1 MAKIEELTEILVN
14 EIEDF
19 NKGISKLEAISD
31 KINTTKVSIDLRE
44 YKSIIE
50 SHQLKMI
57 EVVDSQERFLNRFE
71 SLLKN
76 AKVYP
81 NWAVIVFII
90 SLLIS
95 LSSLFY
101 AYAVKQQINLS
112 YNKANTKDKVESN
125 DYIKSF
131 FKSNLN

>member
-1 MAKIEELTEILVN
+1 MSKIEEITEILVN

-50 SHQLKMI
+50 SHQLKI
-57 EVVDSQERFLNRFE
+57 TEVVDSQERFLNRFE

-81 NWAVIVFII
+81 NWAVIVFI
-90 SLLIS
+90 L
-95 LSSLFY
+95 SLFFGI
-101 AYAVKQQINLS
+101 VSTSFILL
-112 YNKANTKDKVESN
+112 TK
-125 DYIKSF
+125 I
-131 FKSNLN
+131 